1 MVMGVETAGIRDDFS
16 LPRIIKGGWQIAD
29 DHSGTELSREDAAE
43 TMFSFAEA
51 GITAFDCGDIY
62 LGVEEKIGFFIEQYR
77 NRYGEEAAARIKVT
91 TKFVPYFLER
101 EKLANIDMQHCESI
115 IDRSLKRLRQERLDL
130 VQIHWWDYDTPG
142 NTRMALMMKELQ
154 DKGKIY
160 KLGATNYD
168 VRHMQAMT
176 DAGVDLV
183 THQVQY
189 SLLDRRPEN
198 GMVDFCAAKNCLLLC
213 YGVLGGGLISEK
225 WLGVPDPGKPS
236 FENVSLDKY
245 YRIIEDFGGWDL
257 FQELLRTLDGI
268 AKKHRVSIA
277 NIATRYI
284 LERPRVGAV
293 IIGARS
299 ADRITENVRVF
310 GFSLDEEDNG
320 RISSVIDRSTGP
332 DGDCYSIDRE
342 ENRDA
347 LEDVK
352 TEYFDIENGKLVIK
366 KRDPVVIDEPYG
378 HHLLVQQDHQ

>member
-1 MVMGVETAGIRDDFS
+1 MNVETTSIRVDFS

-29 DHSGTELSREDAAE
+29 DHSAAKFSKEDAAE
-43 TMFSFAEA
+43 TMFAFADA

-62 LGVEEKIGFFIEQYR
+62 LGVEEKIGYFIDRYR
-77 NRYGEEAAARIKVT
+77 NRYGVEAAGRLKAT
-91 TKFVPYFLER
+91 TKFVPYFLEKD
-101 EKLANIDMQHCESI
+101 KLANLDMQYCEAI

-142 NTRMALMMKELQ
+142 NTGMALMMKELQ
-154 DKGKIY
+154 DKGKIH

-168 VRHMQAMT
+168 VPHLQAMV
-176 DAGVDLV
+176 DAGMDLV

-198 GMVDFCAAKNCLLLC
+198 GMVDFCAANDCLLLC

-225 WLGVPDPGKPS
+225 WLGIPDPGKPS
-236 FENVSLDKY
+236 FENVSMDKY
-245 YRIIEDFGGWDL
+245 YRIIEDFGGWEL

-268 AKKHRVSIA
+268 AKKYRVSIA

-293 IIGARS
+293 IIGARR
-299 ADRITENVRVF
+299 ADRIADNVRVF
-310 GFSLDEEDNG
+310 DISLDAEDNA
-320 RISSVIDRSTGP
+320 RIHSVIDRSAGP
-332 DGDCYSIDRE
+332 GGDCYDLDRE

-352 TEYFDIENGKLVIK
+352 TEYFDIENGELVRK
-366 KRDPVVIDEPYG
+366 ARAPVVIDEPYG
-378 HHLLVQQDHQ
+378 HHLLAQRDA